1 MPRLDAS
8 EAMGPCDM
16 NWTDYVIIALL
27 VFSSVAGL
35 LRGLLREVISLV
47 TWLAAVIL
55 AWQYSPLLEP
65 YMGGALSGEGV
76 RPWAARAII
85 FITVLL
91 IGAAIGAIV
100 SRFTRLSIFAGT
112 DRLLGFVFGM
122 ARGVVVLGLLA
133 ILCHAVRLDEEPW
146 YGDSTLVPYAE
157 KVGNVLRSL
166 VGEGKIRAASMSA

>member
-1 MPRLDAS
+1 
-8 EAMGPCDM
+8 
-16 NWTDYVIIALL
+16 
-27 VFSSVAGL
+27 
-35 LRGLLREVISLV
+35 
-47 TWLAAVIL
+47 L

-85 FITVLL
+85 FIVVLL
-91 IGAAIGAIV
+91 IGMAIGAIV

-146 YGDSTLVPYAE
+146 YRASTLVPYAE

-166 VGEGKIRAASMSA
+166 VGEGKIRAASISA

>member
-1 MPRLDAS
+1 
-8 EAMGPCDM
+8 MGQRDM
-16 NWTDYVIIALL
+16 NWTDYVILALL
-27 VFSSVAGL
+27 AFSSIAGL

-47 TWLAAVIL
+47 TWLAAVVL
-55 AWQYSPLLEP
+55 AWQYSSALEP
-65 YMGGALSGEGV
+65 HLGGALSGDGV

-100 SRFTRLSIFAGT
+100 SRFTRLSIFSGT

-122 ARGVVVLGLLA
+122 LRGVVVLGVLA
-133 ILCHAVRLDEEPW
+133 ILCHAVRLDEETW
-146 YGDSTLVPYAE
+146 YRASILAPYAE
-157 KVGNVLRSL
+157 KAGNVLRSL

>member
-1 MPRLDAS
+1 
-8 EAMGPCDM
+8 M

-27 VFSSVAGL
+27 VFSSIAGL
-35 LRGLLREVISLV
+35 MRGLLREIISLV
-47 TWLAAVIL
+47 SWLAAVVL
-55 AWQYSPLLEP
+55 AWQYASELEP
-65 YMGGALSGEGV
+65 YLGGALNGEGV

-100 SRFTRLSIFAGT
+100 TRFTRLSIFSGT

-122 ARGVVVLGLLA
+122 LRGIVVLGVLA

-146 YGDSTLVPYAE
+146 YRASTLAPYAQ

-166 VGEGKIRAASMSA
+166 VGEGSIRAASLTA